1 MKWLEPVAWVG
12 TKKHPLKKDK
22 IIGIFTTTTNL
33 SNTVKKYF
41 FKHSNFNYR

>member
-1 MKWLEPVAWVG
+1 MVRTSGLGWN
-12 TKKHPLKKDK
+12 KKTPLKKDK
-22 IIGIFTTTTNL
+22 IIGIITTTTNL